1 METLRNLFRRREPEP
16 ERVITTPQMY
26 DGAEMRFDETNIP
39 EEDRKSTIG
48 REEIAKARAL
58 MRKYKDAKA
67 NLERRIT
74 DNERWYQLQHWD
86 SLSDKQPGEPNTS
99 SAWLFNSIANK
110 HADAMD
116 NFPEPIVLPREESD
130 EHVAKTLTDI
140 LPVVME
146 QNDFEK
152 VYSDAWWQKLKTGTA
167 VYKVTWDNSKQNGLG
182 DIAIT
187 NVDLLNL
194 FWQPG
199 IKDIQRSQNIFHVE
213 LVDNNILEAMYPQ
226 LRNQLGQGGFQI
238 AEYVTEDY
246 IDTTDKTIVVDWYY
260 KRSIDGKDIV
270 HYCKFVGDE
279 VLFAS
284 ENDPEMRERGY
295 YDHGE
300 YPFVFDVLFPEP
312 GMPVGFGYVDV
323 CKNPQ
328 LYIDKLDDAI
338 LKNAVMSARP
348 RFFYRADGSINQETF
363 ADYRNDFVP
372 FSGGGSPQDSIMQI
386 TVPQLPGIALTVRQ
400 QKIDELKET
409 SGNRDFSQGA
419 TTSGV
424 TAASAIAALQEAG
437 NKLSR
442 DMLKTSYRCYAEI
455 NTMIVELMRQF
466 YTEQRYF
473 RITGEDGAYR
483 FEEFDN
489 RMLQPMPTPQLFSEE
504 LAYRLPVFD
513 IRIKAQK
520 SSPFSTAAQNER
532 AKELYSMGFFNPQ
545 LADQALTCLDMMQFE
560 GIEKVREKISQN
572 GTLLQQ
578 IQMMQQQM
586 LQMAQIIDAQN
597 PGYNMAQSMA
607 QQFAIDGQTA
617 MPNAKP
623 QGEMEVNGLADA
635 IGRESARTPGG
646 ARAAAARSATPR

>member
-16 ERVITTPQMY
+16 ERVITTPQLY
-26 DGAEMRFDETNIP
+26 DGAEVRFDETNIP
-39 EEDRKSTIG
+39 EEDRKATIG
-48 REEIAKARAL
+48 REEVAKARAL

-74 DNERWYQLQHWD
+74 ENERWYQLQHWD

-116 NFPEPIVLPREESD
+116 NYPEPIVLPREESD

-182 DIAIT
+182 DIAII

-213 LVDNNILEAMYPQ
+213 LVDNDILESQYPQ

-246 IDTTDKTIVVDWYY
+246 IDTTDKTVVVDWYY
-260 KRSIDGKDIV
+260 KRSIDGREIV

-279 VLFAS
+279 VLYAS

-295 YDHGE
+295 FEHGE
-300 YPFVFDVLFPEP
+300 YPFIFDVCFPEP
-312 GMPVGFGYVDV
+312 GMPVGFGYLDV

-363 ADYRNDFVP
+363 ADYKNDFVP

-409 SGNRDFSQGA
+409 SGNRDFSQGSTSA
-419 TTSGV
+419 GVTSG
-424 TAASAIAALQEAG
+424 AAISALIEAG
-437 NKLSR
+437 NKQIR
-442 DMLKTSYRCYAEI
+442 DILKASYRCYAEI
-455 NTMIVELMRQF
+455 CTMIVELMRQF

-473 RITGEDGAYR
+473 RITGEDGAYT

-489 RMLQPMPTPQLFSEE
+489 RMLQPLPTPQLFSEE

-520 SSPFSTAAQNER
+520 SSPFATVAQNER
-532 AKELYSMGFFNPQ
+532 AKELYGMGFFNPQ
-545 LADQALTCLDMMQFE
+545 LSDQALACLDMMDFE

-617 MPNAKP
+617 SPNAVRTGADKDALD
-623 QGEMEVNGLADA
+623 QLVGNVNTSTA
-635 IGRESARTPGG
+635 GG
-646 ARAAAARSATPR
+646 ARNAVARSTSVR

>member
-16 ERVITTPQMY
+16 ERVITTPQLY
-26 DGAEMRFDETNIP
+26 DGAEVRFDETNIP
-39 EEDRKSTIG
+39 EEDRKATIG
-48 REEIAKARAL
+48 REEVAKARAL
-58 MRKYKDAKA
+58 MQKYKDAKS
-67 NLERRIT
+67 NLETRIT

-199 IKDIQRSQNIFHVE
+199 IKDIQRSQNVFHVE
-213 LVDNNILEAMYPQ
+213 LVDNNILEAMYPE

-246 IDTTDKTIVVDWYY
+246 IDTTDKTVVVDWYY
-260 KRSIDGKDIV
+260 KRSINGKDIV

-363 ADYRNDFVP
+363 ADYKNDFVP

-489 RMLQPMPTPQLFSEE
+489 RMLQPLPTPQLFSEE

-545 LADQALTCLDMMQFE
+545 LADQALACLDMMQFE

-597 PGYNMAQSMA
+597 PGYSMAQSMA

-617 MPNAKP
+617 SPNAKP

>member
-1 METLRNLFRRREPEP
+1 METLRNLFRRREPETEVMLP
-16 ERVITTPQMY
+16 ETY
-26 DGAEMRFDETNIP
+26 DGREMRFDEQHIIDETP
-39 EEDRKSTIG
+39 DKIG
-48 REEIAKARAL
+48 REEIAKARAI
-58 MRKYKDAKA
+58 MRKYKDAKT

-74 DNERWYQLQHWD
+74 NNERWYQMQHWD
-86 SLSDKQPGEPNTS
+86 SLRDKQPGEPDTS
-99 SAWLFNSIANK
+99 SAWLFNSLANK
-110 HADAMD
+110 HADSMD
-116 NFPEPIVLPREESD
+116 NYPEPIVLPREESD
-130 EHVAKTLTDI
+130 ERVAKTLTDI

-182 DIAIT
+182 DVSIT

-199 IKDIQRSQNIFHVE
+199 IKDIQKSQNIFHVE
-213 LVDNNILEAMYPQ
+213 LVDNNLLEANYPR
-226 LRNQLGQGGFQI
+226 LKDQLGQGGFQI

-246 IDTTDKTIVVDWYY
+246 IDTSDKSIVVDWYY
-260 KRSIDGKDIV
+260 KRSVNNKEIV

-279 VLFAS
+279 VLYAS
-284 ENDPEMRERGY
+284 ENDPALSERGY
-295 YDHGE
+295 YDHGQ
-300 YPFVFDVLFPEP
+300 YPFKFDVLFPEP

-348 RFFYRADGSINQETF
+348 RFFFRADGSINQEVF

-386 TVPQLPGIALTVRQ
+386 TVPQLPSIALNVRQ

-409 SGNRDFSQGA
+409 SGNRDFAQGS
-419 TTSGV
+419 TTAGV
-424 TAASAIAALQEAG
+424 TAASAISALIEAG

-455 NTMIVELMRQF
+455 CTMVVELMRQF

-473 RITGEDGAYR
+473 RITGDDGAYT

-489 RMLQPMPTPQLFSEE
+489 RMLQPAPVPQTFSDE
-504 LAYRLPVFD
+504 LSYRLPVFD
-513 IRIKAQK
+513 FRVKAQK
-520 SSPFSTAAQNER
+520 SSPFATAAQNER
-532 AKELYSMGFFNPQ
+532 AKEMYSMGFFNPQ
-545 LADQALTCLDMMQFE
+545 MADQALACLDMMDFE

-578 IQMMQQQM
+578 LQMMQQQM
-586 LQMAQIIDAQN
+586 LQMAQIIDSQN
-597 PGYNMAQSMA
+597 PGYNMAESMA
-607 QQFAIDGQTA
+607 QQFALDNGETPAQAAKAGNAEAALDDTLNQT
-617 MPNAKP
+617 
-623 QGEMEVNGLADA
+623 
-635 IGRESARTPGG
+635 SARTPGG
-646 ARAAAARSATPR
+646 ARNAVARSTAVR

>member
-16 ERVITTPQMY
+16 ERVITTPQLY
-26 DGAEMRFDETNIP
+26 DGAEVRFDETNIP
-39 EEDRKSTIG
+39 EEDRKATIG
-48 REEIAKARAL
+48 REEVAKARAL

-74 DNERWYQLQHWD
+74 ENERWYQLQHWD

-116 NFPEPIVLPREESD
+116 NYPEPIVLPREESD

-199 IKDIQRSQNIFHVE
+199 VKDIQRSQNIFHVE

-260 KRSIDGKDIV
+260 KRSVDGKDIV

-363 ADYRNDFVP
+363 ADYKNDFVP

-489 RMLQPMPTPQLFSEE
+489 RMLQPLPTPQLFSEE

-545 LADQALTCLDMMQFE
+545 LADQALACLDMMQFE

-586 LQMAQIIDAQN
+586 LQMAQIIDSQN
-597 PGYNMAQSMA
+597 PGYSMAQSMA

>member
-16 ERVITTPQMY
+16 ERVITTPQLY
-26 DGAEMRFDETNIP
+26 DGAEVRFDETNIP
-39 EEDRKSTIG
+39 EEDRKATIG
-48 REEIAKARAL
+48 REEVAKARAL

-74 DNERWYQLQHWD
+74 ENERWYQLQHWD

-146 QNDFEK
+146 QNDFEE

-199 IKDIQRSQNIFHVE
+199 IKDIQRSQNVFHVE

-260 KRSIDGKDIV
+260 KRSINGKDIV

-363 ADYRNDFVP
+363 ADYKNDFVP

-419 TTSGV
+419 TNSGV

-489 RMLQPMPTPQLFSEE
+489 RMLQPLPTPQLFSEE

-545 LADQALTCLDMMQFE
+545 LADQALACLDMMQFE